1 MSRVCFHCGVAAGAC
16 LHPGAQ
22 ALTPRCHL
30 PCLTALPALCSSEVR
45 LLEIVEGLCEASDFE
60 CNRLLE
66 EQEELLEA
74 WWLRL

>member
-1 MSRVCFHCGVAAGAC
+1 MFVTGLLSLRCGSRGLPASWSAGAD
-16 LHPGAQ
+16 PEV
-22 ALTPRCHL
+22 P
-30 PCLTALPALCSSEVR
+30 PALCSSEVR